1 MNISKIISILD
12 NKKIRYRGNIA
23 YNIGWH
29 SLNFRF
35 DGKMNIP
42 CHSNLSSIEK
52 DILKN
57 MSFLMKQVF
66 SNKIHP
72 LPFYTNKKRIYQF
85 ANKLVQP
92 IFPCQQET
100 CNKIENVFESVTFAM
115 TYLNKSSTMLRPH
128 IDSFNCHEKGFNN
141 VFGIYFHMVHPKKR
155 FPYALF
161 YLDILGNPS
170 VITTKGY
177 KNEICLNVI
186 LCNITTL
193 LVNVN
198 IYLFPVQ

>member
-1 MNISKIISILD
+1 M
-12 NKKIRYRGNIA
+12 
-23 YNIGWH
+23 
-29 SLNFRF
+29 NFRF

-115 TYLNKSSTMLRPH
+115 TYLNKSSSMLRPH
-128 IDSFNCHEKGFNN
+128 IDSFNCHEKGFNI
-141 VFGIYFHMVHPKKR
+141 VFGIYFHMVHPKKNSR
-155 FPYALF
+155 TPYF
-161 YLDILGNPS
+161 TWIFS
-170 VITTKGY
+170 
-177 KNEICLNVI
+177 EIH
-186 LCNITTL
+186 
-193 LVNVN
+193 
-198 IYLFPVQ
+198 Q

>member
-1 MNISKIISILD
+1 
-12 NKKIRYRGNIA
+12 
-23 YNIGWH
+23 
-29 SLNFRF
+29 
-35 DGKMNIP
+35 
-42 CHSNLSSIEK
+42 
-52 DILKN
+52 
-57 MSFLMKQVF
+57 MKQVF

-72 LPFYTNKKRIYQF
+72 LPFYINKKRIYQF

-115 TYLNKSSTMLRPH
+115 TYLNKSSSMLRPH
-128 IDSFNCHEKGFNN
+128 IDSFNCHEKGFNI
-141 VFGIYFHMVHPKKR
+141 VFGIYFHMVHPKKKR

-161 YLDILGNPS
+161 YLGILGNPS
-170 VITTKGY
+170 VITTIGY